1 MALLLDVF
9 SFLSVLLR
17 CLALVGAALVVGG
30 VLFRHVIVLP
40 VVDRAT
46 GPARDVLA
54 RLARLLRGSALL
66 LALTAAATAGLD
78 SMVMMGSVGMSAGVA
93 LSAPANIA
101 ALAMV
106 VAALSIGL
114 RRDLGPRGAAL
125 AALVILVGMV
135 STTHAV
141 SRLEHTALMIAASAL
156 HQAGAY
162 AWLGGLPYFL
172 VILNRATAQE
182 RARLALRYSHVC
194 VAGVV
199 LIVISALCK
208 AWAYVGSVAAVYGSQ
223 YGAMSATKAF
233 MLLVLLCFGAGNFLA
248 ARRLAGNGALVER
261 MRRFVEVEMMIGV
274 SVMFVAG
281 ALTSL
286 PPAVDLGADLAPWS
300 TVKARVFTLR
310 APRLASPD
318 ASELAIPQ
326 AQARL
331 DALAASARQRAL
343 PVYVPGA
350 GLSPP
355 VDAADVLWSEYN
367 HNWSGVFVASIGLLA
382 LLAQAGW
389 RPARH
394 WPLLFALLGLF
405 VLVRS
410 DPESWPIGDINFFAA
425 MRAPE
430 VLQHRLAV
438 LVVFVFAWFEWRV
451 RRGTLGDAR
460 YQYVFPLTNIIGG
473 ILLLSHSHD
482 LNNQQEALLMELSHL
497 GIGLFAIA
505 AGCARWLEIR
515 AHGMLARVAA
525 WTWPLCFLC
534 LGLVLLFYRES

>member
-1 MALLLDVF
+1 MSLLLDVF

-17 CLALVGAALVVGG
+17 CLALTGAALVVGG
-30 VLFRHVIVLP
+30 VLFRHGVVLP
-40 VVDRAT
+40 VIDRAT
-46 GPARDVLA
+46 GPARNVLA
-54 RLARLLRGSALL
+54 RLAKVLRGSAWL
-66 LALTAAATAGLD
+66 LALTAAATAGID
-78 SMVMMGSVGMSAGVA
+78 SMVMMGSVGLSADVT
-93 LSAPANIA
+93 LSAPSNIA
-101 ALAMV
+101 ALAIV
-106 VAALSIGL
+106 VGALTIA
-114 RRDLGPRGAAL
+114 LGDIDARWRAPL
-125 AALVILVGMV
+125 ASLAVLIGMV

-141 SRLEHTALMIAASAL
+141 SRLDHATLMVAASTL
-156 HQAGAY
+156 HQVGAY

-172 VILNRATAQE
+172 VVLNRATAQE

-194 VAGVV
+194 VMSVV
-199 LIVISALCK
+199 LLAMSAACK
-208 AWAYVGSVAAVYGSQ
+208 AWIYIGSVAAVYGSQ

-233 MLLVLLCFGAGNFLA
+233 MLLVLLGFGAGNFLA
-248 ARRLAGNGALVER
+248 VRKLAGDAALVER
-261 MRRFVEVEMMIGV
+261 VRRFVEVEMMIAV

-286 PPAVDLGADLAPWS
+286 PPAVDLGRDLAPWS
-300 TVKARVFTLR
+300 TVKERVFTLR
-310 APRLASPD
+310 APRLESPD

-331 DALAASARQRAL
+331 DALAASANQRAL

-355 VDAADVLWSEYN
+355 VEAADVLWSEYN
-367 HNWSGVFVASIGLLA
+367 HNWSGVFVTAIGLIA

-394 WPLLFALLGLF
+394 WPLLFAALGVF
-405 VLVRS
+405 VLLRS

-438 LVVFVFAWFEWRV
+438 LVVFVFAYFEWRV
-451 RRGTLGDAR
+451 RRGTLPDTR
-460 YQYVFPLTNIIGG
+460 YQYVFPLSNIVGG

-515 AHGMLARVAA
+515 AQGTLARVAA
-525 WTWPLCFLC
+525 WSWPLCFVC

>member
-1 MALLLDVF
+1 MSLLLDVF
-9 SFLSVLLR
+9 GFLSVLLR

-30 VLFRHVIVLP
+30 VVFRHAIVLP
-40 VVDRAT
+40 IADRAT

-54 RLARLLRGSALL
+54 RLSRLLRKSAMLL
-66 LALTAAATAGLD
+66 AATALAIALLD
-78 SMVMMGSVGMSAGVA
+78 TMVMMGSMQMAASVA
-93 LSAPANIA
+93 LSAPSNIATLAVLLGALVIVFDDGEPGWRAPLA
-101 ALAMV
+101 ALA
-106 VAALSIGL
+106 I
-114 RRDLGPRGAAL
+114 L
-125 AALVILVGMV
+125 AGMV

-141 SRLEHTALMIAASAL
+141 SRLEYSALMLGVSTL
-156 HQAGAY
+156 HQIGAY

-172 VILNRATAQE
+172 VVLNRATAAE
-182 RARLALRYSHVC
+182 RARLALRYSHLC
-194 VAGVV
+194 VASVA
-199 LIVISALCK
+199 LIAVSSAAK
-208 AWAYVGSVAAVYGSQ
+208 AWAYIGSVAAVYGSQ
-223 YGAMSATKAF
+223 YGAMSATKGL
-233 MLLVLLCFGAGNFLA
+233 MLVTLLCFGAGNFLA
-248 ARRLAGNGALVER
+248 ARRLASDSALVAR
-261 MRRFVEVEMMIGV
+261 VRRFVEVEIMIGV

-286 PPAVDLGADLAPWS
+286 PPAVDLGADLAPWAAI
-300 TVKARVFTLR
+300 KERVFTLH
-310 APRLASPD
+310 APRLVSPA

-331 DALAASARQRAL
+331 DALAASENKRAL

-355 VDAADVLWSEYN
+355 VDAADALWSEYN
-367 HNWSGVFVASIGLLA
+367 HNWSGVFVLTIGLVA

-394 WPLLFALLGLF
+394 WPLLFLALGVF
-405 VLVRS
+405 VLLRS
-410 DPESWPIGDINFFAA
+410 DPESWPIGEINFFAA

-438 LVVFVFAWFEWRV
+438 LVVFVFAVFEWRV
-451 RRGTLGDAR
+451 RAGTLAGTR
-460 YQYVFPLTNIIGG
+460 YQYVFPFSNVLGA

-497 GIGLFAIA
+497 GIGLFALA

-515 AHGMLARVAA
+515 GTGSIARASA
-525 WTWPLCFLC
+525 WLWPLSFIG